1 MPIDIKET
9 RRSFERLTQQF
20 TKLRKKTTPDAVH
33 KVRTAGRRVE
43 ALLSEVVT
51 QRNRN
56 ENKLLKLLAEIRS
69 KAGKVRDL
77 DVQIAAL
84 GGLKIDGGN
93 GQKIQ
98 LIEALAEKRLRSEK
112 KLARACNRKMEKD
125 IRRLG
130 HQAVNGLDRVKD
142 SVPLALAL
150 NRLAELGRSHF
161 PLTERGLHQY
171 RIVGKRARYIAELD
185 PSDRQARQLVEQ
197 LKSVQ
202 DVIGDWHDWL
212 KMTQRAEKLLGGTRE
227 SVLVATLQNLTR
239 AKYRAAL
246 DAVSEIRTRF
256 AKPVAVVV
264 APKRKAEPSQASRA
278 ASAA

>member
-9 RRSFERLTQQF
+9 RRSFERLTHQF
-20 TKLRKKTTPDAVH
+20 AKLRKKTTPDAVH
-33 KVRTAGRRVE
+33 KVRTGGRRVE
-43 ALLSEVVT
+43 ALLSEIVT
-51 QRNRN
+51 QPNRN
-56 ENKLLKLLAEIRS
+56 EKKLLQLLAEIRR

-84 GGLKIDGGN
+84 RALKIDGGN
-93 GQKIQ
+93 GEKTQ
-98 LIEALAEKRLRSEK
+98 LIETLAGKRVKSEK

-125 IRRLG
+125 IRRLSL
-130 HQAVNGLDRVKD
+130 QAMNRLDQVKD
-142 SVPLALAL
+142 AVPLALAL

-161 PLTERGLHQY
+161 PLTEKGLHQY

-185 PSDRQARQLVEQ
+185 PSDRQARQLVKQ

-212 KMTQRAEKLLGGTRE
+212 KMTQRAERLLGGARE

-246 DAVSEIRTRF
+246 DAVSEIRTGF
-256 AKPVAVVV
+256 AKPVSVAV
-264 APKRKAEPSQASRA
+264 APTRTAGSPQSSRA